1 MKALEEAHTPNR
13 VVIPFPDSKADPES
27 TDRPVRTPKSAVW
40 GWLELGFLVTLASSV
55 VFSMLLVL
63 VAAGNA
69 VE

>member
-1 MKALEEAHTPNR
+1 MNAFKKARQPDR
-13 VVIPFPDSKADPES
+13 VIIAFPISESADL
-27 TDRPVRTPKSAVW
+27 PVRTPKSAIW
-40 GWLELGFLVTLASSV
+40 AWLELGFLVTLASSV